1 MSDKIGFKNS
11 FTILTIFQ
19 AASMLTYKYSVNSK
33 VRAVVIIMM
42 IVIFSIIMMTCT
54 VLQIFHTLTFRRYL
68 WRYSS
73 HSPSIRACCSSP

>member
-33 VRAVVIIMM
+33 VRAVVIIVM
-42 IVIFSIIMMTCT
+42 IVIFSMIVMTCT
-54 VLQIFHTLTFRRYL
+54 V
-68 WRYSS
+68 
-73 HSPSIRACCSSP
+73 

>member
-42 IVIFSIIMMTCT
+42 IVIFMMTA
-54 VLQIFHTLTFRRYL
+54 Q
-68 WRYSS
+68 
-73 HSPSIRACCSSP
+73 